1 MNKPKTAKDRLNET
15 ILEMATGLYD
25 IKAIDA
31 ITMREYETLH
41 LPEVH
46 DFSPKEIKRL
56 RLREKVS
63 QAVFAKILNTTVN
76 TIRAWEQGKK
86 HPRGTSLK
94 LLNLVADNGLGLL
107 CQT

>member
-1 MNKPKTAKDRLNET
+1 MSKKKNTKDRLNET

-25 IKAIDA
+25 IKAIDS
-31 ITMREYETLH
+31 ITMREYESLH

-63 QAVFAKILNTTVN
+63 QAVFAKLLNTTVN
-76 TIRAWEQGKK
+76 TISAWEQGKK

-94 LLNLVADNGLGLL
+94 LLNLVADNGLAVL
-107 CQT
+107 C